1 MCYSNML
8 CKNTKTVENFQGE
21 ATVHIKFHKEG
32 ELGKGNKLEALKCDV
47 FSKRLLQQSR
57 NKARRENN
65 WHIT

>member
-1 MCYSNML
+1 ML

-47 FSKRLLQQSR
+47 FSKRLL
-57 NKARRENN
+57 
-65 WHIT
+65 